1 MAKKTFTQINI
12 IASDYE
18 NLKEMSKTL
27 NLPIYEIVAE
37 SLKEYGKSRAINLS
51 KNKNKWFLISLLAY
65 KLKCFLECLNW
76 LYLFN

>member
-1 MAKKTFTQINI
+1 MTEFSKKTFTQINI
-12 IASDYE
+12 IVSDYE

-51 KNKNKWFLISLLAY
+51 KNKNK
-65 KLKCFLECLNW
+65 
-76 LYLFN
+76 

>member
-37 SLKEYGKSRAINLS
+37 SLKEYGKSRAVNISRIKS
-51 KNKNKWFLISLLAY
+51 K
-65 KLKCFLECLNW
+65 
-76 LYLFN
+76 

>member
-51 KNKNKWFLISLLAY
+51 KNKNK
-65 KLKCFLECLNW
+65 
-76 LYLFN
+76 